1 MGQTAPMS
9 TTGADHLI
17 ANAVHNGVE
26 VCFANPGT
34 TELHIVEALDKQPG
48 MRSILSAFEG
58 VCSGAADGYARMA
71 GKPAL
76 GLFHLGPGFA
86 NSLANQHNARR
97 HHTPMINLI
106 GDQSSSHLAFDAPL
120 TSDID
125 ALTGWSGHTMHTTSA
140 QGCGQT
146 MADAIA
152 FSLSGDQRTAS
163 IVMPADH
170 AWEPADVVLHD
181 ADVAPRFHPTNDA
194 IAEAADAL
202 RSPGAAMIVGGAEVT
217 DRAVVLLGR
226 IRLAT
231 GAAVHLTRT
240 AKVAVGRHLPAVRE
254 LPYFPA
260 PLIAALADVSTAVM
274 VGRTEPVTFF
284 GYPDHPSQAL
294 PATTRKIEL
303 AGADVDLERVLSD
316 IAEHLGAA
324 TDEPTDHAP
333 LPEVDR
339 GPLDTR
345 NLGAAFATAL
355 PEHAIVL
362 AESISSGGTYRYLTA
377 QAAPHTLLAILGGA
391 IGGGL
396 PSAVGAAVACPDRP
410 VFALQ
415 ADGSSLYTVQSLW
428 TMAREELDVTT
439 VICANRRYQILDV
452 ELANAALDVGAVGR
466 RLTDLGGPD
475 IDFVKLGE
483 GFGVPGRNVTT
494 GAQLLDALA
503 WAANEPGPHLIE
515 AEL

>member
-1 MGQTAPMS
+1 MRQNASMNS
-9 TTGADHLI
+9 NGADHLI
-17 ANAVHNGVE
+17 ANAVHNGIE

-34 TELHIVEALDKQPG
+34 TELHLVDALGRQPQ

-58 VCSGAADGYARMA
+58 VCSGAADGYARMS
-71 GKPAL
+71 GKPAI

-106 GDQSSSHLAFDAPL
+106 GDQTSDHLAYDAPL

-125 ALTGWSGHTMHTTSA
+125 ALTGWAGHTMHTTSA
-140 QGCGQT
+140 QTCGQT
-146 MADAIA
+146 MADAVA
-152 FSLSGDQRTAS
+152 FSLSGEQRTAS
-163 IVMPADH
+163 IVMPANH
-170 AWEPADVVLHD
+170 AWDPADVVLND
-181 ADVAPRFHPTNDA
+181 ADVAPRFHPSAEA
-194 IAEAADAL
+194 IAEAAEAL
-202 RSPGAAMIVGGAEVT
+202 RSPGAALIVGGSEIN
-217 DRAVVLLGR
+217 DQAVVLLGR
-226 IRLAT
+226 IRAAT

-240 AKVAVGRHLPAVRE
+240 AKVAVGRHLPAMRE

-260 PLIAALADVSTAVM
+260 PLLAALADVTAAVM
-274 VGRTEPVTFF
+274 VGRSEPVTFF
-284 GYPDHPSQAL
+284 GYPDTPSQAL
-294 PATTRKIEL
+294 PASARKIDL
-303 AGADVDLERVLSD
+303 AGADVVLERVL
-316 IAEHLGAA
+316 AEMADVLGAT
-324 TDEPTDHAP
+324 TDEAVDNAP
-333 LPEVDR
+333 LPEIDP
-339 GPLDTR
+339 GALDTR
-345 NLGAAFATAL
+345 NLGSAFATAL
-355 PEHAIVL
+355 PEGAIVL
-362 AESISSGGTYRYLTA
+362 SESISSGGTYRQLTA

-396 PSAVGAAVACPDRP
+396 PNAVGAAVACPDRP

-415 ADGSSLYTVQSLW
+415 ADGSALYTVQSLW
-428 TMAREELDVTT
+428 TMARENLDVTT
-439 VICANRRYQILDV
+439 VICANRRYQILDI

-494 GAQLLDALA
+494 GAELANALA
-503 WAANEPGPHLIE
+503 WAGSEPGPHLIE